1 MKIILDKM
9 YVCLFIFKLGQKK
22 RSIELHMN
30 SPHKLNKFTGKIVAA
45 FRWQCLLLPNRQK
58 IRKNLQNIDEFCH
71 F

>member
-30 SPHKLNKFTGKIVAA
+30 SPHKLNKFTGKIVADNFKFGSISA
-45 FRWQCLLLPNRQK
+45 AMFVVAK
-58 IRKNLQNIDEFCH
+58 
-71 F
+71 